1 MPLKGTHEIIQT
13 LFQRSHFIKISR
25 SLQNSYLAEAHGT
38 TCSKF
43 KNYPQFMISV
53 KQNGEMLTQETIFPQ
68 KTILLKVF
76 GSTFWFYFE
85 DLLQS
90 FTYTDFTQMG

>member
-1 MPLKGTHEIIQT
+1 MPLKSTHEIIQT
-13 LFQRSHFIKISR
+13 LFQRSHFTKIS
-25 SLQNSYLAEAHGT
+25 NSYLAEAHGT

-53 KQNGEMLTQETIFPQ
+53 KQNGEMLTQEAIFPQ
-68 KTILLKVF
+68 KTIHRKIF

-85 DLLQS
+85 DLLQG